1 MALVSVKYQRKKGHH
16 QPFFTVRMSVMPH
29 TPASAP
35 VVKSQV
41 TDSSSSNVDVGAAL
55 LWPDPKVQ
63 EPAPDPE
70 WQFLQWARCQKMCR
84 RDFGTLPCSWPRC
97 NVALT
102 QT

>member
-41 TDSSSSNVDVGAAL
+41 TDSSSSNVDVKFSAAGCSTTL
-55 LWPDPKVQ
+55 ARPQGTGTCTRPRMAIPSVGKMSENVSQGFWNPPVQ
-63 EPAPDPE
+63 LA
-70 WQFLQWARCQKMCR
+70 
-84 RDFGTLPCSWPRC
+84 
-97 NVALT
+97 
-102 QT
+102 